1 MILSSRLQHGSERL
15 GVSGFRQAAEHQH
28 GLKHEMFTEERDE
41 NTNERF
47 TCRRRILL
55 LSV

>member
-28 GLKHEMFTEERDE
+28 GLKNEMFTEERDE